1 MSRMPD
7 IDAST
12 PAYGPRPAAT
22 ASSTWSRRWA
32 SALVCMLCLVLS
44 PLEAQHAP
52 EASPLADVGQ
62 AAGGSAVDAPAP
74 ASTPSAAAEVVDAA
88 TKPPIASAQSAP
100 HAPSTPVVPNVV
112 RLAVPTYG
120 AMPQADYNHGHPQG
134 MSVALVRE
142 ILRAKGI
149 GLKYVPLADAEQIA
163 QAMCEGRV
171 DLAMN
176 LTLTTARTRCIA
188 YTDPYLQLGVYA
200 VRHAADTRVINSETL
215 KHMRVAVLKGSQIQV
230 QAPDWFPK
238 AQLIEVGSVGD
249 ALRLVDEGRADLYFD
264 TPPIIRWHLEHER
277 YPHLNVLATDQLPAA
292 IREPVM
298 PLLFTAPH
306 AQLPLLRLIDVELK
320 RDPERI
326 ARLRNQW
333 LGEQAHGDSSAAT
346 LSHAQREW
354 LGKQPRLRIAIAD
367 NSAPLS
373 TIDSDG
379 KAEGILPDY
388 IHLVEEHLGVPFDPV
403 LGNGYRSV
411 ANAMLTG
418 TADIALIPIG
428 GLPGEHWVYSQPVD
442 RIPTVIVTRYDDTA
456 AIGMNSLAGK
466 RVSVN
471 QLHRIGAAV
480 LKAAPD
486 ARVVGVTTHAEGLQL
501 VAAGKVDAHVGNLAV
516 IDQILSTQ
524 FDPRSFQVA
533 PAGMEEDIAFV
544 VDERL
549 APLIP
554 IIDRQL
560 SGMSEAE
567 HQRIHTHWIGADY
580 NYGVA
585 WSNVIVIVAGSL
597 LAIAAIGAFYLRLR
611 QESRR
616 RELADRKLR
625 EVAGNLPGVV
635 FKAQRSADGRIRF
648 PYLTGRSELLFGIG
662 AERLVAEERLIYS
675 RIHRA
680 DRRVLGRTIGHAAS
694 TRGEI
699 NADFRVL
706 TDDGSIRWVRVS
718 ALPQRPQADDEE
730 GQASYA
736 GYFVDITDAHAQ
748 AEALAAAKEQA
759 EAATRAK
766 SNFLATMSH
775 EIRTPMGGMVGM
787 LELLG
792 QSDLNGDQNVL
803 LGHMQ
808 DSAHSLQAI
817 LDDILD
823 VSKIEA
829 GHMRLEHAPMQPR
842 ALADAVAMHTASA
855 CRKKGL
861 RLDVRVDAAVAR
873 FCLGD
878 AMRLR
883 QVLLNLLGNA
893 VKFTERGGIWLD
905 IGVEQA
911 ASCVSDADPTAPARL
926 RIEIGD
932 TGIGMDAE
940 QVARVFEPFHQADD
954 STSRRFGGT
963 GLGLSI
969 CRSLVEL
976 MGGTIQ
982 LDSRKG
988 EGTRVVAS
996 LPLHGA
1002 QVAVSDPA
1010 PLRVAVAVRDPRR
1023 ADALRQQLLA
1033 LGNTPVGPDD
1043 AAELRFVDGEA
1054 ADTLRVLR
1062 QPGSPAADCI
1072 IDASP
1077 LLHLQVVRA
1086 CAWGRD
1092 PCGVSLV
1099 ERMPLAPIAAVET
1112 VASIETNAA
1121 FETIAATKTI
1131 DAPRAARILVVED
1144 NAVNRELIRR
1154 QLAQLGYGCDLCD
1167 DGNAALAALRNQRYD
1182 LLLTDCQMPSIDGY
1196 TLTREVR
1203 AHERGNNERGHGEP
1217 RLPIIAITA
1226 SALPEQVDQCIGAGM
1241 DAYLTKPVQLSEL
1254 RDTLRHWLP
1263 AKASD
1268 APSEEAAPADAAP
1281 TLVVAPALQQVVPVL
1296 LRELPGDLARI
1307 DRAVASGSGSAAAAA
1322 VHRAVGSIALFDVG
1336 LARIGQQ
1343 LERQLRSEAV
1353 ADLDRAV
1360 AVFTCGVRGLHVRLA
1375 ATL

>member
-1 MSRMPD
+1 MRRRPD
-7 IDAST
+7 IEAASAMAHPPGLRLDAA
-12 PAYGPRPAAT
+12 PDAA
-22 ASSTWSRRWA
+22 ASSTWPRRWA
-32 SALVCMLCLVLS
+32 WAVVCMLCLGLS

-52 EASPLADVGQ
+52 DASATPAVESAASGSVAD
-62 AAGGSAVDAPAP
+62 AASQAPAP
-74 ASTPSAAAEVVDAA
+74 SPAATAAVAVPSAA
-88 TKPPIASAQSAP
+88 SAQRAP
-100 HAPSTPVVPNVV
+100 DAPRIPVLPNVV

-120 AMPQADYNHGHPQG
+120 AMPHADYNQGRPQG
-134 MSVALVRE
+134 MSVALIRE
-142 ILRAKGI
+142 ILGAKGI
-149 GLKYVPLADAEQIA
+149 RVKYVPLPNVEEIA
-163 QAMCEGRV
+163 RAMCEGRV
-171 DLAMN
+171 DLAMSV
-176 LTLTTARTRCIA
+176 TLTTARTRCIA

-200 VRHAADTRVINSETL
+200 VRQAADTRVINSETL
-215 KHMRVAVLKGSQIQV
+215 KRMRIAVLKGSQIQV

-238 AQLIEVGSVGD
+238 AQLIEVGSVGE
-249 ALRLVDEGRADLYFD
+249 ALRLVDEGKADLYFD

-292 IREPVM
+292 IREPVVS
-298 PLLFTAPH
+298 LLFTAPH
-306 AQLPLLRLIDVELK
+306 AQLPLLRLVDAELK

-326 ARLRNQW
+326 QRLRVQW
-333 LGEQAHGDSSAAT
+333 LGEQAHDENSTASLT
-346 LSHAQREW
+346 NAQREW

-388 IHLVEEHLGVPFDPV
+388 IHMVEEHLGVQFEPV
-403 LGNGYRSV
+403 LGNGYKSV

-418 TADIALIPIG
+418 TADIALVPIG

-442 RIPTVIVTRYDDTA
+442 RIPTVIVTRHDNPA
-456 AIGMNSLAGK
+456 AIGMESLAGK

-486 ARVVGVTTHAEGLQL
+486 ARVVGVTTHAEGLRL

-516 IDQILSTQ
+516 IDQVINTQ

-533 PAGMEEDIAFV
+533 PADMEEDIAFV

-567 HQRIHTHWIGADY
+567 HQRIHTHWISADY
-580 NYGVA
+580 NYGLA

-597 LAIAAIGAFYLRLR
+597 LAIAAISAFYLRLR

-635 FKAQRSADGRIRF
+635 FKAQRSASGHIRF
-648 PYLTGRSELLFGIG
+648 PYLTGRSELLFGVG

-675 RIHRA
+675 RVHPA
-680 DRRVLGRTIGHAAS
+680 DRRGLGRAICDAAL

-706 TDDGSIRWVRVS
+706 TDDGSIRWVRVN
-718 ALPQRPQADDEE
+718 ALPQRPQPDDE

-736 GYFVDITDAHAQ
+736 GYFVDVTDAHAQ

-792 QSDLNGDQNVL
+792 QSDLNEDQNVL

-808 DSAHSLQAI
+808 DSAHSLQDI

-829 GHMRLEHAPMQPR
+829 GHLRLEHAPMQPR

-861 RLDVRVDAAVAR
+861 RLDVQVDAAVAR
-873 FCLGD
+873 FYLGD

-893 VKFTERGGIWLD
+893 VKFTERGGVWLD
-905 IGVEQA
+905 IGLDEA
-911 ASCVSDADPTAPARL
+911 APPASDADPAALARL

-932 TGIGMDAE
+932 TGIGMNAE

-976 MGGTIQ
+976 MGGTIRI
-982 LDSRKG
+982 DSREG
-988 EGTRVVAS
+988 EGTRVIAS
-996 LPLHGA
+996 LPLSRA
-1002 QVAVSDPA
+1002 EVPVTDPA

-1023 ADALRQQLLA
+1023 AQALRQQLLA
-1033 LGNTPVGPDD
+1033 LGNEMAEPDA
-1043 AAELRFVDGEA
+1043 AAELLFVDGEV
-1054 ADTLRVLR
+1054 ADTVRVLR
-1062 QPGSPAADCI
+1062 RPDSPTDYV
-1072 IDASP
+1072 IDANP

-1086 CAWGRD
+1086 CAWSRD
-1092 PCGVSLV
+1092 PSGDGHG
-1099 ERMPLAPIAAVET
+1099 ERSPLAA
-1112 VASIETNAA
+1112 IE
-1121 FETIAATKTI
+1121 
-1131 DAPRAARILVVED
+1131 APRAARILVVED

-1167 DGNAALAALRNQRYD
+1167 DGNAALAALCGQRYD
-1182 LLLTDCQMPSIDGY
+1182 LVLTDCQMPLVDGY
-1196 TLTREVR
+1196 TLTREIR
-1203 AHERGNNERGHGEP
+1203 ERERRNGEP

-1226 SALPEQVDQCIGAGM
+1226 SALPEQVDQCIAAGM
-1241 DAYLTKPVQLSEL
+1241 DAYLIKPVHLPEL
-1254 RDTLRHWLP
+1254 RETLQHWLP
-1263 AKASD
+1263 A
-1268 APSEEAAPADAAP
+1268 EAGDGPNEATFADAAP
-1281 TLVVAPALQQVVPVL
+1281 SLVVAPALQKVVPVL
-1296 LRELPGDLARI
+1296 LRELPQDLARI
-1307 DRAVASGSGSAAAAA
+1307 DQAIASGSGLDAAAA
-1322 VHRAVGSIALFDVG
+1322 VHRAVGSIALFDIG

-1343 LERQLRSEAV
+1343 LELQLRSEAV
-1353 ADLDRAV
+1353 ADLDHAV
-1360 AVFTCGVRGLHVRLA
+1360 
-1375 ATL
+1375 